1 MCSLSFYY
9 INPSQY
15 WMYYIFTFCK
25 QTGKTFYYD
34 LEPLERFMENFIKK
48 MTPMCWLSW
57 TELWFDIG
65 MMSFP
70 SLAKSTSTLDFC
82 FFQKVSLKQQHWKTT
97 FNPSL
102 QSKNDNYIL
111 SHIFVKKYL
120 LYLIKKL
127 QQLTNFWWYGF
138 FQFPAKLSKNCQFR
152 EIWVQVWLLFI
163 VQNFCTSRGLLW
175 RYFL

>member
-1 MCSLSFYY
+1 MGLISGITVS
-9 INPSQY
+9 
-15 WMYYIFTFCK
+15 
-25 QTGKTFYYD
+25 GK
-34 LEPLERFMENFIKK
+34 LHRKIGPNVL
-48 MTPMCWLSW
+48 
-57 TELWFDIG
+57 TELNWALVWYRHDVLSISCQVDLHPWF
-65 MMSFP
+65 
-70 SLAKSTSTLDFC
+70 L

-163 VQNFCTSRGLLW
+163 VQNFCTSRRLLW